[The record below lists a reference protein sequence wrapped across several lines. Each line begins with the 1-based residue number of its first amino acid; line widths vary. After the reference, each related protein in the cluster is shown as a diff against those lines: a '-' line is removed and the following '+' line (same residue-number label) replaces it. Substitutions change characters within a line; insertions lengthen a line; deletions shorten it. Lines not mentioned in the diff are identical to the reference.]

1 MSDIEA
7 KVRILQ
13 AAIGLMD
20 EVEDSDRI
28 TIRQIAERAG
38 VGVGLINYHF
48 QTREHLLYTAIGE
61 YMTQLIAALQHTPPQ
76 GASPVDTLRYMLR
89 SLCDIG
95 MRHEKQMRIGAQY
108 QMQQGDFS
116 AANFLLPTLRQVFA
130 GKKDE
135 TAIRFIAFQILVTTN
150 VLLLRSDAFFKFAGL
165 DLRNKEQRDH
175 LLDIMIDNFIS

>member
-1 MSDIEA
+1 MSDREA
-7 KVRILQ
+7 KERILQ
-13 AAIGLMD
+13 AAIALMD

-61 YMTQLIAALQHTPPQ
+61 YMTQLITAIQQAPSQ
-76 GASPVDTLRYMLR
+76 GGSPVDTLKSMLS

-108 QMQQGDFS
+108 QLQQGDFS

-135 TAIRFIAFQILVTTN
+135 NAIRLIAFQILVTTN
-150 VLLLRSDAFFKFAGL
+150 VLLLRSDAFFTFAGM
-165 DLRNKEQRDH
+165 DLRNKEQRNH
-175 LLDIMIDNFIS
+175 LLDILIDNYLN